1 MILRYWFIFIYDKN
15 NYKKT
20 IKITF
25 SIKKFNMITIFS
37 LMNFICFFLL
47 QKLNNFVGFKTP
59 VVERWLIHMKR
70 LVTALDFLVLSS
82 VLFIIDRT
90 TARSAEEIIR
100 WLATE
105 VWQYFHNN
113 IYVSGPILVKLA
125 NEFNLSC
132 LYSIFVK
139 KKVFQI
145 EHMKLKGPPSS

>member
-1 MILRYWFIFIYDKN
+1 
-15 NYKKT
+15 
-20 IKITF
+20 
-25 SIKKFNMITIFS
+25 MITIFS

-105 VWQYFHNN
+105 V
-113 IYVSGPILVKLA
+113 
-125 NEFNLSC
+125 
-132 LYSIFVK
+132 
-139 KKVFQI
+139 
-145 EHMKLKGPPSS
+145 